1 MGGCGAYASRECVF
15 HIVVPFDWATGK
27 ATPVNTMAFGVSQF
41 LRQNRG
47 HTLRLLHE
55 HCFFLGGGGGTRPWW
70 LALLACEAAYW
81 PLALEPSVL
90 TFVRG
95 GGCVGGGIR
104 EKGKGVL
111 GGVGQGGGGRSC
123 VGQRGRPKPP
133 PPGPANTGRSSRG
146 RCYPDEAEVPLP
158 DQVPQLTPRL
168 SGSFSTG
175 WCPL

>member
-1 MGGCGAYASRECVF
+1 MGGGGGEVGSGIEGRVGLPVGTPGLIHLGVRCGGLPQGVGGCGAYASRECVF

-47 HTLRLLHE
+47 HALRLLHE
-55 HCFFLGGGGGTRPWW
+55 HCFFLGGGGGGTRPWW

-111 GGVGQGGGGRSC
+111 GGVGQGGGG
-123 VGQRGRPKPP
+123 
-133 PPGPANTGRSSRG
+133 A
-146 RCYPDEAEVPLP
+146 
-158 DQVPQLTPRL
+158 
-168 SGSFSTG
+168 
-175 WCPL
+175 